1 MKVNHRD
8 DVSKAQTQ
16 CHPAFDD
23 AYEVVSAFFDCI
35 SNGNDAAETI
45 YGGHVGIVFQDLIF
59 CVPQSRLN
67 VLCEHSNWLYVLNGF
82 NSYFGSWRVVENAVL
97 GVCQGDEASSC
108 TRASGRAAIF
118 AQPHEMRHQDRRRER
133 AHAAIVVY
141 FFVTICSR
149 LLRSDQSNW
158 ESKSL
163 SGSCPAFW
171 QAST

>member
-1 MKVNHRD
+1 MSPLTMKVNHRD

-67 VLCEHSNWLYVLNGF
+67 VLCEHSNWLCVLKGF

-97 GVCQGDEASSC
+97 GVRQGDEASSC
-108 TRASGRAAIF
+108 TRASGRPA
-118 AQPHEMRHQDRRRER
+118 
-133 AHAAIVVY
+133 
-141 FFVTICSR
+141 
-149 LLRSDQSNW
+149 LRSLLECGIKIVGGSERMQL
-158 ESKSL
+158 SL
-163 SGSCPAFW
+163 SIIL
-171 QAST
+171 